1 MQCSY
6 SYLWDQG
13 THITI
18 AILYTNMYI
27 YKRIVTYYVGLS
39 SHGLWGLVWSLKT
52 AYPKIKMGKKIKEHK
67 LHRGVFTTFRLE
79 E

>member
-1 MQCSY
+1 MFVLLSVG
-6 SYLWDQG
+6 SG
-13 THITI
+13 NSHNNRNS
-18 AILYTNMYI
+18 LYKYI